1 MAVISQYQVVIPGQT
16 ITAALWNGMELN
28 IINNGLIPGGVED
41 YSSTDGQM
49 QTMTDPFPASAISRP
64 TSLAGELERI
74 RWQFDNI
81 IGGTNWYEDPPVD
94 LTTFKTNFDAH
105 THDGTSNN
113 GPQIQ
118 AGGLASDAVTTAK
131 ILDSNVTAN
140 KLASDAVTTAKILDA
155 NVTDAKLASNAVTT
169 VKIADNNVTTA
180 KILDANVTGA
190 KIAPT
195 YTISTRPAFLAHYSS
210 TTSGN
215 VTGDTTYA
223 NVTFDTEVFDQGGNF
238 AASTFTAPV
247 SGVYIFAYVIYA
259 SGMSTSTHVSM
270 TSELVTTAKTFGFN
284 GGQETTIPYSNY
296 SLADSVVCYMTAGDT
311 AYVRFIVGAGTKNV
325 SYAGDASI
333 PRTRFS
339 GALLF

>member
-28 IINNGLIPGGVED
+28 IINNGLIPGGIED

-81 IGGTNWYEDPPVD
+81 IGGSNWYEDPPVD
-94 LTTFKTNFDAH
+94 ITTFKTNFDAH
-105 THDGTSNN
+105 THDGTTNN

-118 AGGLASDAVTTAK
+118 AGGLASNAVTTAKILDANVTTAKLAANAVTANELASNAVTTAK
-131 ILDSNVTAN
+131 ILDSNVTTAKIADAN
-140 KLASDAVTTAKILDA
+140 ITTVKILDA
-155 NVTDAKLASNAVTT
+155 N
-169 VKIADNNVTTA
+169 I
-180 KILDANVTGA
+180 TGA

-195 YTISTRPAFLAHYSS
+195 YTISTRPAFLAHYST
-210 TTSGN
+210 TTSGS
-215 VTGDTTYA
+215 VTGDNTYA
-223 NVTFDTEVFDQGGNF
+223 NVTFDTEVFDQGSNF
-238 AASTFTAPV
+238 SASTFTAPV
-247 SGVYIFAYVIYA
+247 SGVYVFSYVIYV
-259 SGMSTSTHVSM
+259 SGLSTTTHISM
-270 TSELVTTAKTFGFN
+270 TSELVTTAKTYGFN

-296 SLADSVVCYMTAGDT
+296 CLGDTVVCYMTAGDT

-325 SYAGDASI
+325 SYAGDSSI